1 MTTLMLAALLAAQK
15 APTSTKE
22 AMRPIQLLVGEWR
35 VAVDGPNG
43 AVWEETQAWEYK
55 IEKDVYSLVFSVKD
69 GKKFKEGSVAYDL
82 QKKAYRL
89 EAVRADGAKGVF
101 EGKLSGKELVLEE
114 AAAEGAAA
122 ERLTFNLLRD
132 NRFIGA
138 IEQRAAGQR
147 TFEGSHQYQ
156 FTRAGTSI
164 VRVEGPKCV
173 VTGGSPS
180 IPVEHGGKT
189 YYVCCSTCRKEF
201 QAAPAKTLE
210 TAKKEGWI
218 K

>member
-1 MTTLMLAALLAAQK
+1 MTTLMLALALAAQK
-15 APTSTKE
+15 APGSTKE
-22 AMRPIQLLVGEWR
+22 AMRPIQMLVGEWR

-43 AVWEETQAWEYK
+43 LVWEETQAWEYR
-55 IEKDVYSLVFSVKD
+55 IEKEVYALVFTIKD
-69 GKKFKEGSVAYDL
+69 GKKFKEGVVGYDL
-82 QKKAYRL
+82 KKKVYTL
-89 EAVRADGAKGVF
+89 DAVRADGAKAAF
-101 EGKLSGKELVLEE
+101 AGKLDGKELVFEE

-122 ERLTFNLLRD
+122 ERLSFNLLRD
-132 NRFIGA
+132 NRFIGG
-138 IEQRAAGQR
+138 IETRTAGQKV
-147 TFEGSHQYQ
+147 FEQSHQYQ

-164 VRVEGPKCV
+164 VTVQGPKCV

-201 QAAPAKTLE
+201 AAAPAKVLE